1 LSTGLW
7 PGGFVRPRVGLPGG
21 CSKNAYVFINRLL
34 ERSFFVLKKIVLTLS
49 FLLVPMLALGG
60 QVSTVGVVDAKAVFE
75 TSKLAVSGM
84 EYLQAMGGNMEKE
97 LRELQAGLGQNA
109 TQETQKAFQ
118 DAVAKSQSDFGQ
130 VQQRIAGTLQ
140 ERFLAIVE
148 ETRKAEGLEVILAKD
163 GVVAFA
169 PAVDVTEKVLAEM
182 DKETVDFK
190 ALVNADQSQE
200 ASGQE

>member
-1 LSTGLW
+1 M
-7 PGGFVRPRVGLPGG
+7 
-21 CSKNAYVFINRLL
+21 
-34 ERSFFVLKKIVLTLS
+34 LKKIVLTLS